1 MAQGIKITSNNLN
14 GKDGNITFLPI
25 SGGSISLGVQT
36 LPYTYVT
43 SYPYGEYQIKVND
56 YNYTYSLVVP
66 APAPLQTAYTQTVR
80 ISYPN
85 AVLSSQWSI
94 TTNSFIASK
103 GFPSNTIV
111 YAEGICADDVDAP
124 KYFGVDNIGQF
135 PTGMNS
141 FLGPFMSGGLAG
153 YPFVG
158 TVGFGAWASHVATT
172 SGGTLFMSSM
182 PHIGIT
188 QGGDVGRMLRRGKTG
203 STTDNTC
210 GAVAGAVSITL
221 TAPSAPSIGDWPDNY
236 QFYKLLDILY
246 PYQSILTG
254 MTYGDQMLSAT
265 TIIRDSSNTF
275 ITNNLPAQT
284 TGSTSNDV
292 FFCSGTFINTDDG
305 YESYVEVN
313 EFKKFVYSS
322 QTWVDLTSEYMA
334 ALLP

>member
-14 GKDGNITFLPI
+14 GKNGEITFLPA
-25 SGGSISLGVQT
+25 SGGTINLGTQL
-36 LPYTYVT
+36 LPYTYAT
-43 SYPYGEYQIKVND
+43 AYPYGEYQINVSD

-66 APAPLQTAYTQTVR
+66 APAPLQTAYTETVR

-94 TTNSFIASK
+94 TTDAFITSK
-103 GFPSNTIV
+103 GYSPNTIV

-158 TVGFGAWASHVATT
+158 TVGFGAWASHVAST

-182 PHIGIT
+182 PHIGIS
-188 QGGDVGRMLRRGKTG
+188 QLGEVGRMFRRGKTG

-210 GAVAGAVSITL
+210 GAVAGAIGVTVAA
-221 TAPSAPSIGDWPDNY
+221 TSAPNIGDWSDNY

-254 MTYGDQMLSAT
+254 ITYGDQMLSAT
-265 TIIRDSSNTF
+265 TIIRDAATTF
-275 ITNNLPAQT
+275 ITDNLPAAT
-284 TGSTSNDV
+284 TASTSNDV

-305 YESYVEVN
+305 YESYVDIN
-313 EFKKFVYSS
+313 EFKRFVYSS
-322 QTWVDLTSEYMA
+322 QTWVDMTSEYLSQ
-334 ALLP
+334 LLA